1 MTYTPLTIWLENDTF
16 GAALAYVKEYGLQ
29 WDDAVNEIM
38 RAGVNECRC
47 RRSMEKEVCNCRQ

>member
-16 GAALAYVKEYGLQ
+16 GSVLAYTKEYKLQ
-29 WDDAVNEIM
+29 WDDAINEII

-47 RRSMEKEVCNCRQ
+47 RRSMEKDVSDCRQ